1 MTNFPKWDSEKI
13 KEFYSQNRIF
23 WDQLYNSE
31 KEILE
36 KANLNENSKV
46 LDLGCA
52 CGGLYKILNKKFK
65 VNKYVGIDINTH
77 CIQLANELYQ
87 DVEFIA
93 GDISEMND
101 NKFLNEFDFVI
112 SFGFIDCSNSFY
124 KIFNKITNYLKPDGK
139 LILDLRITDKDD
151 LLDINKAYQYIDY
164 SGKKNGEKF
173 PYNVL
178 NIVNFIEYLENKFK
192 NFDCYVTGYN
202 LAPSQNAVLDYKE
215 ICFSTWLMKPNGSSK
230 KQINLPYNL

>member
-13 KEFYSQNRIF
+13 KEFYSQNRIV

-151 LLDINKAYQYIDY
+151 LLNINKAYQYIDY

-192 NFDCYVTGYN
+192 NFDVLCY
-202 LAPSQNAVLDYKE
+202 
-215 ICFSTWLMKPNGSSK
+215 
-230 KQINLPYNL
+230 

>member
-173 PYNVL
+173 PYNPGLHFAMV
-178 NIVNFIEYLENKFK
+178 
-192 NFDCYVTGYN
+192 
-202 LAPSQNAVLDYKE
+202 QDY
-215 ICFSTWLMKPNGSSK
+215 I
-230 KQINLPYNL
+230 Q